1 MKTVKTTTLCM
12 ALLGLAVLLVACNG
26 GKAHEIKVSEHHND
40 AIPVSDRDTVRIP
53 IMVSNYDTV
62 IVGNFT
68 GKGLDTLRIV
78 PGKYQTIYTRLHTE
92 GGTEVFDTNV
102 NDEYINDEY
111 FNYVEIY
118 DTISD
123 FCRKCTIVSSNK
135 KIKDKQIDWVVGKP
149 HIFLLGDLDGNGTDE
164 WGCITYRRGSFR
176 FVEGRDAAHEGD
188 SYSIA
193 WSSFE
198 SAVYEMRIFSLVKN
212 QWRCFVADVFDG
224 AIRYPYGDDPKS
236 VMDLYADPRNAFE
249 TMSYGTVYDTIKINE
264 KNWVSPADKK
274 GYMKIRMRDDHW
286 NYYGSSADFSCSDTI
301 VKIVFK

>member
-1 MKTVKTTTLCM
+1 MKTIKTTTLCM

-26 GKAHEIKVSEHHND
+26 GKANEIKATEHHND

-68 GKGLDTLRIV
+68 GKGMDTLRIV
-78 PGKYQTIYTRLHTE
+78 PGKYQTIYTRLQTD
-92 GGTEVFDTNV
+92 GVTVAFDTNV
-102 NDEYINDEY
+102 NDEYI
-111 FNYVEIY
+111 NYVEIY

-135 KIKDKQIDWVVGKP
+135 KIKDKKIDWVVGKP

-176 FVEGRDAAHEGD
+176 FVDGRDAEHGEY

-212 QWRCFVADVFDG
+212 QWKCFVADVFDG
-224 AIRYPYGDDPKS
+224 AIWVPSWDDSKS
-236 VMDLYADPRNAFE
+236 VIDLYADPRSEFE
-249 TMSYGTVYDTIKINE
+249 ESRYEAVYDTIKISE
-264 KNWVSPADKK
+264 ENWVSHADKK
-274 GYMKIRMRDDHW
+274 GHVKIRMRDDHW
-286 NYYGSSADFSCSDTI
+286 NFYGFNVDFTNSDTI
-301 VKIVFK
+301 VPLVFK

>member
-12 ALLGLAVLLVACNG
+12 ALLGLAVLFVACNG
-26 GKAHEIKVSEHHND
+26 GKANEIKATEHHND

-78 PGKYQTIYTRLHTE
+78 PGKYQTIYTRLQTE
-92 GGTEVFDTNV
+92 GGTIDTNGNEV
-102 NDEYINDEY
+102 ESFND
-111 FNYVEIY
+111 VEIE

-135 KIKDKQIDWVVGKP
+135 KIKAKQIDWVVGKP

-176 FVEGRDAAHEGD
+176 FAEGRDAAHESD

-193 WSSFE
+193 WYIFE
-198 SAVYEMRIFSLVKN
+198 SAVYEMRVFSLVNNRWK
-212 QWRCFVADVFDG
+212 CFVADVFDG
-224 AIRYPYGDDPKS
+224 AIWVPSWDDSKS
-236 VMDLYADPRNAFE
+236 VIDLYADPRSEFE
-249 TMSYGTVYDTIKINE
+249 ESRYEAVYDTIKISE
-264 KNWVSPADKK
+264 ENWVSPADKK
-274 GYMKIRMRDDHW
+274 GYVKIRMRDDHW
-286 NYYGSSADFSCSDTI
+286 NFYGMSADFSNSDTI

>member
-12 ALLGLAVLLVACNG
+12 ALLALAVFFGACNG
-26 GKAHEIKVSEHHND
+26 SKAKKNEVSEQHND
-40 AIPVSDRDTVRIP
+40 TITASDRGTMRIP
-53 IMVSNYDTV
+53 IMVSDYDTV

-68 GKGLDTLRIV
+68 GKGMDTLRIV
-78 PGKYQTIYTRLHTE
+78 SGKYQTIYTRLLHKTL
-92 GGTEVFDTNV
+92 TPYADFDN
-102 NDEYINDEY
+102 
-111 FNYVEIY
+111 VEIE

-123 FCRKCTIVSSNK
+123 YCRKCTIVSSNR

-212 QWRCFVADVFDG
+212 QWKCFIADVFDG
-224 AIRYPYGDDPKS
+224 AIRFPYGDDPKS

>member
-1 MKTVKTTTLCM
+1 MKNVKTTTLCM
-12 ALLGLAVLLVACNG
+12 ALLSLAVLLVACNG
-26 GKAHEIKVSEHHND
+26 GKAHEINVSEHHND
-40 AIPVSDRDTVRIP
+40 AIPDSDRDTVRIP

-78 PGKYQTIYTRLHTE
+78 PGKYQTIYTRLQTE
-92 GGTEVFDTNV
+92 GGTIDTNGNELESF
-102 NDEYINDEY
+102 ND
-111 FNYVEIY
+111 VEIR
-118 DTISD
+118 DSISD
-123 FCRKCTIVSSNK
+123 YCRKCTIVSSNK
-135 KIKDKQIDWVVGKP
+135 KIKDKQIDWVVDP

-176 FVEGRDAAHEGD
+176 FVEGRDAAHESD

-212 QWRCFVADVFDG
+212 QWKCFVADVFDG
-224 AIRYPYGDDPKS
+224 AIRVPYGNDTKS
-236 VMDLYADPRNAFE
+236 VMDLYADPRSAFE

-264 KNWVSPADKK
+264 KKWVCPADKK
-274 GYMKIRMRDDHW
+274 GYVKIRMRDDHW
-286 NYYGSSADFSCSDTI
+286 DFYGMAAYFSCSDTI
-301 VKIVFK
+301 AKIVFK